1 MSEDLRKV
9 RLSNKADLPPD
20 FKVFT
25 DINRWNPWKQIP
37 ILNRYIILEI
47 IGPFFISLSFFTFIY
62 TVMALQKMI
71 GLIVGKGVDPFRL
84 LDYLGYTLGNTL
96 PSTIPM
102 ACLMGGIMAAGRLS
116 GDSEI
121 TAMRS
126 AGISFTKIYSNFLI
140 FGFLMAGIVAYFNF
154 KVGPE
159 NTKKMNDFNA
169 WIVAYNPLLVVTP
182 GQFSGDTVKDNF
194 ESKGRTLYTD
204 DVNKETGE
212 MLGVQ
217 IREWELFEGGNDF
230 LTHNNMVVPMGGSR
244 ITQIISAKSGF
255 SIEKENENGDLEKSI
270 RLKNGFIIEW
280 NEKKDGLTITNFL
293 NGEMDYKSPENKEKK
308 VMVLNVK
315 PETFTFL
322 DLIRVRNNIE
332 SNGFEDVPGLEM
344 LKEYG
349 ISIKGV
355 QGFKTFIDQMKL
367 DIISNKDM
375 PAEELNMKFAM
386 IMQLEGLYKDSQR
399 VLTQFNVEIHKRIAS
414 PISCQIF
421 FFLSFPLGLVVKRS
435 GKGMSFSLAIIFLFL
450 YYAIFI
456 FGSGISLK
464 SNVPDWIGPWM
475 ANITMAIISV
485 YIMISRTDIQI
496 ARVFPF
502 NYIKKFSD
510 WLGSKINL
518 AILKIKGFINK
529 FRKKNDTIDEK

>member
-1 MSEDLRKV
+1 MSEDLRRV
-9 RLSNKADLPPD
+9 RLLNKSDLPD
-20 FKVFT
+20 NFTVFT
-25 DINRWNPWKQIP
+25 DLNRWNPWKQIP

-47 IGPFFISLSFFTFIY
+47 VGPFFVSLSFFTFIY
-62 TVMALQKMI
+62 TVMAIQKMV
-71 GLIVGKGVDPFRL
+71 GLIVGKGVDPMKL
-84 LDYLGYTLGNTL
+84 LDYLGYTVGNTL

-102 ACLMGGIMAAGRLS
+102 ACLMGGIMASGRLS

-140 FGFLMAGIVAYFNF
+140 FGFLMAFIVGYLNF

-182 GQFSGDTVKDNF
+182 GQFSGDQVKDNF
-194 ESKGRTLYTD
+194 ESKGRTLYTESVD
-204 DVNKETGE
+204 KDTGE
-212 MLGVQ
+212 MSGIQ
-217 IREWELFEGGNDF
+217 IREWELFEGGKDF
-230 LTHNNMVVPMGGSR
+230 LTHNNLIVSMGGSR
-244 ITQIISAKSGF
+244 ITQIISAKRGIT
-255 SIEKENENGDLEKSI
+255 IEKKNPDGVYEKSV
-270 RLKNGFIIEW
+270 RLKDGFVVEW
-280 NEKKDGLTITNFL
+280 NEKKDGITITNFM
-293 NGEMDYKSPENKEKK
+293 NGEMDYKNPGEKEKK
-308 VMVLNVK
+308 VMTLNVK
-315 PETFTFL
+315 PETFSFF
-322 DLIRVRNNIE
+322 DLIRVRDNIE

-344 LKEYG
+344 LKDYG
-349 ISIKGV
+349 VSIKGV
-355 QGFKTFIDQMKL
+355 QGFKSFIDNIKM
-367 DIISNKDM
+367 DIITNKNI
-375 PAEELNMKFAM
+375 PADELNMKFSM

-414 PISCQIF
+414 PVSCQIF

-475 ANITMAIISV
+475 ANITMGMISI
-485 YIMISRTDIQI
+485 YIMISRTDVQI
-496 ARVFPF
+496 KKTFPF
-502 NYIKKFSD
+502 NYINLAWKR
-510 WLGSKINL
+510 LAIYTSKI
-518 AILKIKGFINK
+518 KF
-529 FRKKNDTIDEK
+529 FRKK